1 MTSIQRP
8 GGPTGPGGPS
18 GPDDP
23 DALTG
28 PTTASDAAPA
38 DRAAALAAAL
48 DAGQLPP
55 DAALAQLVDDAV
67 AGLPPE
73 EAAELRGLLADALA
87 SDPYLAGLARD
98 LGAAEVGGSE

>member
-8 GGPTGPGGPS
+8 GGPAGPGGPS

-23 DALTG
+23 DALSG
-28 PTTASDAAPA
+28 PTTTSAAGPS
-38 DRAAALAAAL
+38 DRAAELAAAL

-67 AGLPPE
+67 AGLPAD
-73 EAAELRGLLADALA
+73 EAAELRALLADAMA
-87 SDPYLAGLARD
+87 ADPYLAGLARE
-98 LGAAEVGGSE
+98 LGATVGGNE

>member
-8 GGPTGPGGPS
+8 GGPAGPGGPS

-28 PTTASDAAPA
+28 PTTAGDAAPT
-38 DRAAALAAAL
+38 DRAAELAAAL

-67 AGLPPE
+67 AGLPAD
-73 EAAELRGLLADALA
+73 EAAELRALLADALA

-98 LGAAEVGGSE
+98 LGAADVGGTE